1 MIVVIMPTGASR
13 QIQRLTRAR
22 RKRLLH
28 CLRLLLVRPASTAFA
43 AARDHF
49 NPTNGIALR
58 LKRMIKSG
66 HKPYPLVR
74 RSDSPLSSS
83 L

>member
-1 MIVVIMPTGASR
+1 
-13 QIQRLTRAR
+13 
-22 RKRLLH
+22 
-28 CLRLLLVRPASTAFA
+28 LRLLPIRPASTAFA
-43 AARDHF
+43 AARYHF
-49 NPTNGIALR
+49 NPMNRVAVR

-66 HKPYPLVR
+66 HKPYPLIR